1 MLRLD
6 GRVDVGVVGSG
17 GVYAETREVSALLDW
32 TREVLAPYGFTP
44 DLSLPL
50 VSVCRDEL
58 MFAFIDTVT
67 SHWGHCFDLSSLAGL
82 PLLGRTGLAAAL
94 GHAPDAGGRHR
105 LVVLAFPHIGVDGDG
120 RMGMVHRRGV
130 PGVTTACGAVH
141 IARQALVYGVS
152 GVVLDPHDVEES
164 LLVQR
169 LRRVLGDGVV
179 PDLPQVTEI
188 VRRSAVEEMRLLLS
202 GLATPELPVDF
213 ALFSGIVVHAGE
225 TDRVTLDS
233 ADVTVDGRQI
243 DLLARARPDS
253 F

>member
-1 MLRLD
+1 MGGVTD
-6 GRVDVGVVGSG
+6 QDVGV
-17 GVYAETREVSALLDW
+17 YADTREVSDLLDW
-32 TREVLAPYGFTP
+32 TREVLSPYGFTP

-58 MFAFIDTVT
+58 MFAFVDTVT
-67 SHWGHCFDLSSLAGL
+67 SHWGHCFDLSSLAGV

-105 LVVLAFPHIGVDGDG
+105 LVVLAFPHIGIDRTGG
-120 RMGMVHRRGV
+120 AVHRPGV
-130 PGVTTACGAVH
+130 PGITTACGAVDV
-141 IARQALVYGVS
+141 ARQALVDGVS

-169 LRRVLGDGVV
+169 LRRVLGDGAV
-179 PDLPQVTEI
+179 PDLPHVTEL
-188 VRRSAVEEMRLLLS
+188 VRRSAVDEMRLLLS

-213 ALFSGIVVHAGE
+213 ALFSGIVVHGSE

-233 ADVTVDGRQI
+233 AELTVDGHQI
-243 DLLARARPDS
+243 DLLVP
-253 F
+253 